1 MARLALGMLA
11 AALALSVPA
20 RAEEPASEKTTGAE
34 AEGEEAGVEKAYAYD
49 EYDELYFEEEVEEED
64 EGDPIEGFNRAI
76 FTFNDGLDR
85 YVLEPAATGFD
96 YVVPDFAQRALRNGF
111 DNLRFPIVFFNNL
124 FQGKPGRAGQ
134 EFARFVVNTTVG
146 LAGLMDPASTIGL
159 QKENEDFGQTLGY
172 WGVPPGPYLVL
183 PFFGPSNVRDTG
195 GLVVDSA
202 FRAIGFFIP
211 FVASVAMQGVD
222 TLNRRALIRHEI
234 QAERKAAL
242 DWYAAVRSAYSQY
255 RENLVQ
261 DKRRGADAGSDE
273 FPGYYPVLEED
284 EDD

>member
-1 MARLALGMLA
+1 MARLALGLLA
-11 AALALSVPA
+11 AAVALAAPV
-20 RAEEPASEKTTGAE
+20 RAEEPAAGSSGAE
-34 AEGEEAGVEKAYAYD
+34 AESEEASTEKAYAYD
-49 EYDELYFEEEVEEED
+49 EYDELYFDEEAVEGD
-64 EGDPIEGFNRAI
+64 EGDPIEGVNRAI
-76 FTFNDGLDR
+76 FAFNDGLDR
-85 YVLEPAATGFD
+85 YAIEPAATGFD

-124 FQGKPGRAGQ
+124 FQGKPGRAGKD
-134 EFARFVVNTTVG
+134 FARFVVNTTVG

-159 QKENEDFGQTLGY
+159 NRNNEDFGQTLGY
-172 WGVPPGPYLVL
+172 WGVPPGPYLML
-183 PFFGPSNVRDTG
+183 PFLGPSNVRDTG

-211 FVASVAMQGVD
+211 FVASLAMQGVD
-222 TLNRRALIRHEI
+222 TLNRRALIREEI

-261 DKRRGADAGSDE
+261 DKRRGADWADDE
-273 FPGYYPVLEED
+273 FPGYYPVFEED
-284 EDD
+284 ADD